1 MKTVIDLEIYLYF
14 SGANSTPGMWLWSEF
29 WPLASA
35 SPTGRLTSW
44 ESLTSTPTSSDT
56 SAWNRTRSSDTSRSS
71 FAPPHSKTTWR
82 ETTKVASHFWEGK
95 NCNPLQFLYPESS
108 AQFWTDNSKPD
119 LLWFFEIQNK
129 SGCSFLKVQM
139 EPQIIM
145 MIATN
150 DFNLAMCSWKGLD
163 IFCSE
168 NLKSLKYDENKNDLK
183 RKNA

>member
-1 MKTVIDLEIYLYF
+1 MQ
-14 SGANSTPGMWLWSEF
+14 
-29 WPLASA
+29 
-35 SPTGRLTSW
+35 SP
-44 ESLTSTPTSSDT
+44 D
-56 SAWNRTRSSDTSRSS
+56 
-71 FAPPHSKTTWR
+71 H
-82 ETTKVASHFWEGK
+82 V
-95 NCNPLQFLYPESS
+95 YPESS

-129 SGCSFLKVQM
+129 SGCSFLKVQI